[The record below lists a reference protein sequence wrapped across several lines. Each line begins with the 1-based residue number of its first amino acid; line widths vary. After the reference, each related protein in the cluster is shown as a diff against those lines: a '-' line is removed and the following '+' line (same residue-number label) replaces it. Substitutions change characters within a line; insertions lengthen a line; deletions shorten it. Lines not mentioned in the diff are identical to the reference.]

1 MKIEEVIKN
10 YADDLEYIEIR
21 LERDC
26 GDSKDYMKGML
37 AQARKTLSRNLGFAD
52 DSDRIMRPITRR
64 EKRTYTNKYTT
75 KATSWDVALNRV
87 YGITIE
93 EGEDYEVVE
102 RPWAIIELLGK
113 KYPVY
118 ADDAGQCDYIIL
130 DGERMSCG
138 SYSIFPEQD
147 LIIHILDK
155 MYDRVLKKIEEKN

>member
-1 MKIEEVIKN
+1 
-10 YADDLEYIEIR
+10 
-21 LERDC
+21 
-26 GDSKDYMKGML
+26 
-37 AQARKTLSRNLGFAD
+37 
-52 DSDRIMRPITRR
+52 MRPITRR
-64 EKRTYTNKYTT
+64 EKRTYTVKSTT
-75 KATSWDVALNRV
+75 KATSWDVALNKV
-87 YGITIE
+87 YGITVQ
-93 EGEDYEVVE
+93 EGENYEVVE

>member
-1 MKIEEVIKN
+1 MKIEEVIEN
-10 YADDLEYIEIR
+10 YAHELEYIEI
-21 LERDC
+21 LVDRDYNA
-26 GDSKDYMKGML
+26 SKDYMKGML
-37 AQARKTLSRNLGFAD
+37 DQARKTLSRNLGFAD
-52 DSDRIMRPITRR
+52 GSDRIMRPITRR
-64 EKRTYTNKYTT
+64 EKRTYTIKSTT
-75 KATSWDVALNRV
+75 KATSWDVALNKV
-87 YGITIE
+87 YGITVQ
-93 EGEDYEVVE
+93 EGGDYEVVE
-102 RPWAIIELLGK
+102 RPWAIIELLEK

>member
-21 LERDC
+21 IERDC

-37 AQARKTLSRNLGFAD
+37 AQARKTLSRNLAFAD
-52 DSDRIMRPITRR
+52 DSDHIMRPINRR

-75 KATSWDVALNRV
+75 KATSWDVALNKV
-87 YGITIE
+87 YGITVQ

-147 LIIHILDK
+147 LILCILDK